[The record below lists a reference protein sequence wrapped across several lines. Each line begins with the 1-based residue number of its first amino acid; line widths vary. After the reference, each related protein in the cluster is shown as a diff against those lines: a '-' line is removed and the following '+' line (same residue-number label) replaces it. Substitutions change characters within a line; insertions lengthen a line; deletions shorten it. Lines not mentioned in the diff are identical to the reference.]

1 MLTATVALTASP
13 GRIPEATAY
22 LKELAK
28 AAGAVS
34 GAQVRVYASLFG
46 PVGQFLV
53 VSTYDSGGAWDAARQ
68 KTAGD
73 ARLQNMIQES
83 AKSGLFQV
91 GTSRGLW
98 EEL

>member
-1 MLTATVALTASP
+1 
-13 GRIPEATAY
+13 
-22 LKELAK
+22 
-28 AAGAVS
+28 
-34 GAQVRVYASLFG
+34 
-46 PVGQFLV
+46 V

-91 GTSRGLW
+91 GTTRGLW